1 MKNTLFCFA
10 VPIEARPFIRAAG
23 ARWPDAVLITGMG
36 RSNAG
41 KALRRR
47 LAEDK
52 PDRVISCGFAGALNP
67 SLKVGDIVF
76 DPGQSPGLDRVLA
89 GEGGHRARFC
99 CVDTVV
105 CKASDKCLLRG
116 STGADAV
123 DMESGGLSEVCR
135 EANLGFAIV
144 RVVSDSADE
153 DLPVDF
159 NRFVTPEDTIDF
171 RRLVLWT
178 AVRPAVMMKL
188 LSWRRRLRSAANRL
202 ARVLIAVGL
211 SGQS

>member
-10 VPIEARPFIRAAG
+10 VPIEARPFLREAG
-23 ARWPDAVLITGMG
+23 TRWPDAVLITGMG

-47 LAEDK
+47 LGEDK

-67 SLKVGDIVF
+67 TLKVGNIVF
-76 DPGQSPGLDRVLA
+76 DPGQSAGLDRVLA
-89 GEGGHRARFC
+89 GAGGRRVRFC

-105 CKASDKCLLRG
+105 CKASDKRLLRG

-144 RVVSDSADE
+144 
-153 DLPVDF
+153 
-159 NRFVTPEDTIDF
+159 
-171 RRLVLWT
+171 
-178 AVRPAVMMKL
+178 
-188 LSWRRRLRSAANRL
+188 
-202 ARVLIAVGL
+202 
-211 SGQS
+211 

>member
-10 VPIEARPFIRAAG
+10 VPIEARPFLREAG
-23 ARWPDAVLITGMG
+23 VRCPAAVLITGMG
-36 RSNAG
+36 RSNAS

-52 PDRVISCGFAGALNP
+52 PDRVFSCGFAGALDP
-67 SLKVGDIVF
+67 GLKVGDIVF
-76 DPGQSPGLDRVLA
+76 DPGQSPGLDRVLVEA
-89 GEGGHRARFC
+89 GGRRARFC

-105 CKASDKCLLRG
+105 CKASEKRLLRD

-135 EANLGFAIV
+135 EANLEFAIV
-144 RVVSDSADE
+144 RVVSDSAHE

-159 NRFVTPEDTIDF
+159 NRFVTPEHTIDF
-171 RRLVLWT
+171 PRLVLWT
-178 AVRPAVMMKL
+178 TVRPRAMMKL

-202 ARVLIAVGL
+202 ARVLIAVAL

>member
-10 VPIEARPFIRAAG
+10 VPIEARPFLSEAGVLSTAAM
-23 ARWPDAVLITGMG
+23 LITGMG

-52 PDRVISCGFAGALNP
+52 PDRVISCGFAGALDP

-76 DPGQSPGLDRVLA
+76 DAGRSPGLDQVLVEA
-89 GEGGHRARFC
+89 GGRPARFC

-105 CKASDKCLLRG
+105 CNASEKRLLRG

-135 EANLGFAIV
+135 EANLEFAIV
-144 RVVSDSADE
+144 RVVSDCADE
-153 DLPVDF
+153 DLPLDF
-159 NRFVTPEDTIDF
+159 NRFLTTGDTIDYP
-171 RRLVLWT
+171 RLVLWT
-178 AVRPAVMMKL
+178 ATRPSVMMKL
-188 LSWRRRLRSAANRL
+188 LSWRRRLNFAANKL
-202 ARVLIAVGL
+202 ARVLVAVGL